1 MTAYES
7 EKEKI
12 FYESEGILNS
22 LKSTSRKLLG
32 NWHATFSFIILL
44 AIIFSALF
52 APWLMNHD
60 PNFGDL
66 LERLQP
72 PSMMHLLGTDE
83 QGRDMLT
90 RIVYGG
96 RIAMMVG
103 GLSLLVGLFIGG
115 SMGLVSGYFGGWVDH
130 LIMRI
135 TDILLAFP
143 YLLLVIAIVSMLGP
157 SLMNAIIA
165 IGVRMIPEFARLVRS
180 VVLSIRS
187 KEYVLATR
195 AVGASNLRI
204 IFHHVLPN
212 CTAPMIVQS
221 TLLMAGAILA
231 ESTLS
236 FLGLGTQPPDPSWG
250 TMVSRGREYLIT
262 YPHLSLFPGLAIVIV
277 VYALN
282 VFGDWVRDVLD
293 PHTEWTKP
301 PQV

>member
-1 MTAYES
+1 MGSHPAAAR
-7 EKEKI
+7 
-12 FYESEGILNS
+12 
-22 LKSTSRKLLG
+22 LKATHRTRWCACSSPYSSFA
-32 NWHATFSFIILL
+32 WH
-44 AIIFSALF
+44 SA
-52 APWLMNHD
+52 
-60 PNFGDL
+60 
-66 LERLQP
+66 
-72 PSMMHLLGTDE
+72 
-83 QGRDMLT
+83 
-90 RIVYGG
+90 
-96 RIAMMVG
+96 
-103 GLSLLVGLFIGG
+103 
-115 SMGLVSGYFGGWVDH
+115 GGWVDH
-130 LIMRI
+130 LIMRL
-135 TDILLAFP
+135 TDIMLAFP

-157 SLMNAIIA
+157 SLANAIIA

-195 AVGASNLRI
+195 AVGASNSRI

-250 TMVSRGREYLIT
+250 TMVARGREYLIT
-262 YPHLSLFPGLAIVIV
+262 HPHLSIAPGPAIVIV

-293 PHTEWTKP
+293 PQTDWTKP
-301 PQV
+301 PQI

>member
-1 MTAYES
+1 
-7 EKEKI
+7 
-12 FYESEGILNS
+12 
-22 LKSTSRKLLG
+22 
-32 NWHATFSFIILL
+32 
-44 AIIFSALF
+44 
-52 APWLMNHD
+52 
-60 PNFGDL
+60 
-66 LERLQP
+66 
-72 PSMMHLLGTDE
+72 
-83 QGRDMLT
+83 
-90 RIVYGG
+90 
-96 RIAMMVG
+96 
-103 GLSLLVGLFIGG
+103 
-115 SMGLVSGYFGGWVDH
+115 MGLVSGYFGGWVDH

-212 CTAPMIVQS
+212 STAPMIVQS